1 MSYDRALTV
10 FSPDGHLF
18 QVEYAMNAVK
28 RGSTV
33 VGVRG
38 KNVVILAA
46 EMKQAQELQDMRT
59 VRKIL
64 TIDSHVALAFAGLQA
79 DARVLV
85 NKARLQCQSHRLTVE
100 DAPKVEWVARSI
112 AETQQKYTA
121 TGGRRPFGIATVI
134 AGHDMDGTP
143 QLWQTDPSGNYS
155 SWKATV
161 TGRNSKSVR
170 ELLEEEYEPGM
181 TEDDSIR
188 VACRALL
195 ETAERGSKGIEV
207 AVLRFGESMS
217 MLDPEIVE
225 TICNE
230 IAAED
235 AGDNTAEMS
244 A

>member
-38 KNVVILAA
+38 KDVVVLAA
-46 EMKQAQELQDMRT
+46 EMKQAQELQNMRT

-64 TIDSHVALAFAGLQA
+64 TVDAHVALAFAGLQA

-85 NKARLQCQSHRLTVE
+85 NKSRLQCQSHRLTVE
-100 DAPKVEWVARSI
+100 DAPKVEWVARTI

-121 TGGRRPFGIATVI
+121 RGGRRPFGIATVI

-170 ELLEEEYEPGM
+170 ELLEEEYDEGM
-181 TEDDSIR
+181 TETDTIR

-195 ETAERGSKGIEV
+195 ETAERGAKGIEV
-207 AVLRFGESMS
+207 AVLAHGKPMK
-217 MLDPEIVE
+217 MLDPESIEKVC
-225 TICNE
+225 TE
-230 IAAED
+230 IAEED
-235 AGDNTAEMS
+235 AGDNVAS
-244 A
+244 S

>member
-38 KNVVILAA
+38 QSSVILAA
-46 EMKQAQELQDMRT
+46 EMKQAQDLQDMRT

-64 TIDSHVALAFAGLQA
+64 KVDDHVALAFAGLQA
-79 DARVLV
+79 DARVLI
-85 NKARLQCQSHRLTVE
+85 NKARMQCQSHRLTVE
-100 DAPKVEWVARSI
+100 DAPKVEWVARTI

-121 TGGRRPFGIATVI
+121 RGGRRPFGISTVI
-134 AGHDMDGTP
+134 AGHDMDGKP

-155 SWKATV
+155 SWTATV
-161 TGRNSKSVR
+161 CGRNSKSVR
-170 ELLEEEYEPGM
+170 ELLEEEYDPGM
-181 TEDDSIR
+181 TEEDSLR

-207 AVLRFGESMS
+207 AVLRHGKELE
-217 MLDPEIVE
+217 MLDAETVE
-225 TICNE
+225 KICEE
-230 IAAED
+230 IAKEDAED
-235 AGDNTAEMS
+235 KKAE